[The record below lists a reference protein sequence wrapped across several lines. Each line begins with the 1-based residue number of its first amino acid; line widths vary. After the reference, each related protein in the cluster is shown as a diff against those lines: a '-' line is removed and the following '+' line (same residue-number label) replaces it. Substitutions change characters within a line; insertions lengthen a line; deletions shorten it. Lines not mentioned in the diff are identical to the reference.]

1 MNKWPTISKL
11 SEASLEEVHKVWS
24 GLGYYS
30 RATRLLEGAKKIQE
44 ANQHLPQTATELQ
57 AILPGIGGLKGGGG
71 SDKHA
76 PTHIPNSE

>member
-11 SEASLEEVHKVWS
+11 SEANLEEVHKVWS

-44 ANQHLPQTATELQ
+44 TNKNLPQTALELQ
-57 AILPGIGGLKGGGG
+57 AILPGKYGLK
-71 SDKHA
+71 
-76 PTHIPNSE
+76 